1 VPFQEP
7 AEALHHPQS
16 QLYASASFEGG
27 EPTVRLPWRI
37 DNQPQGTHRPAAAPP
52 IGAHTKQ
59 VLALVSKGGA
69 S

>member
-16 QLYASASFEGG
+16 QLYASAFFECG
-27 EPTVRLPWRI
+27 EATVRLPWRI
-37 DNQPQGTHRPAAAPP
+37 DNQPQGTHRPAAVPP
-52 IGAHTKQ
+52 VGAHTKE
-59 VLALVSKGGA
+59 VLALVTKDGA